1 MQVASV
7 TTSEARLTIEAAI
20 GLLNGLGSVGAASGD
35 TGSAPTFDI
44 REHLAGRAF
53 TRAARASAASIARIG
68 VRVDELR
75 DLFESLP
82 DAEIDEAIASV
93 NEQLTELPIAPSV
106 ASHDGVGPHL
116 HWTASTATFDDQVVA
131 DILMALAIELC
142 DDGTAR
148 FGRCAATDCG
158 RLFYDGTRNRSRRFC
173 DDRRCASRTH
183 TADHRARRRAG

>member
-7 TTSEARLTIEAAI
+7 TTSEARLTIEVAI
-20 GLLNGLGSVGAASGD
+20 ALLNGLASSGTDGGGAD
-35 TGSAPTFDI
+35 QAPAFDV
-44 REHLAGRAF
+44 RGHLVEQGF
-53 TRAARASAASIARIG
+53 TRAPKASAASIARIG
-68 VRVDELR
+68 TRVDELR
-75 DLFESLP
+75 ELFESLP
-82 DAEIDEAIASV
+82 DAAVGEAIASV

-116 HWTASTATFDDQVVA
+116 HWTASTATFDDQVIA

-158 RLFYDGTRNRSRRFC
+158 RLFFDGTRNRSRRFC